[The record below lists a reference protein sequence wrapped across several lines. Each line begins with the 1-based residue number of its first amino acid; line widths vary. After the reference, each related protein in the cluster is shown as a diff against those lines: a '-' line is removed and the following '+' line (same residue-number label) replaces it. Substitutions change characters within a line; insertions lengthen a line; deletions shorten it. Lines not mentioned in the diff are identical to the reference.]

1 MVGPLQTLIET
12 ERVVAGGTPQGREVS
27 RENKGLDAI
36 FNVTIGPVKNLLL
49 SGVNTKVFIYK
60 VFMK

>member
-12 ERVVAGGTPQGREVS
+12 EHVGGGSPEGREVS

-49 SGVNTKVFIYK
+49 SGVTTRVFIYK
-60 VFMK
+60 VFLK